1 MVDELVDD
9 DPTMIDEDSNMG
21 NVSGEDKARSPTTSK
36 HEITI
41 NEFYNTKI
49 DSLLDVIK
57 NKRKANKS
65 NRRDEINFAKVL
77 KQTSRH
83 DSIDYGS
90 ILKFNVIYPSLIRA
104 NYKSVPVEYKSDSLY
119 KIMKKI
125 LLPKS
130 SLRKEKSHQSI
141 ENRQPTE
148 NAQPIE
154 NPRPTENRQ
163 SPENPLLISEF
174 WVLKDGCIPKSSFTA
189 CPEGALDGQLLMEN
203 LAALKNELCK

>member
-9 DPTMIDEDSNMG
+9 DSTMIDGDSNMG
-21 NVSGEDKARSPTTSK
+21 NVSGEDKARSPTTAAN
-36 HEITI
+36 EITI
-41 NEFYNTKI
+41 NEYYNTKM

-57 NKRKANKS
+57 NKRKANKN

-83 DSIDYGS
+83 DSIDHGS

-104 NYKSVPVEYKSDSLY
+104 NYKSVPVNYKSDSLY

-130 SLRKEKSHQSI
+130 SLQKEKSHQPV
-141 ENRQPTE
+141 EYPQ
-148 NAQPIE
+148 
-154 NPRPTENRQ
+154 PTENRQ
-163 SPENPLLISEF
+163 PVPNPQSIENPLLISEF
-174 WVLKDGCIPKSSFTA
+174 WVLKDGCIPKSSCTA

-203 LAALKNELCK
+203 LTALKHELCK